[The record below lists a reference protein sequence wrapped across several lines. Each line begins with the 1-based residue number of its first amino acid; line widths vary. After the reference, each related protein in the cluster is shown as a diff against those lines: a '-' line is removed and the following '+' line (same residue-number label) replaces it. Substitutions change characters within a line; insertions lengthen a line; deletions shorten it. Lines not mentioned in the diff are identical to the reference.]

1 MVFQLADPNQLPR
14 RLRNAGLICH
24 QLGQALIH
32 GNGGS
37 GNMRADIGDACHL
50 QQSLHGAVL
59 AVLAVK
65 HREHHVD
72 ALPHHAVAL
81 EAQKPLSPDGGNGR
95 PAVFRTASPFTGDQ
109 LGIVFAAVEYP
120 VPLLRDAHGEQI
132 ILAFVNVIQHRLR
145 RAQRNLML
153 RAHPAEENTNTE
165 FFHVIASF
173 YLKIRCFFA
182 RKADA
187 AAQCCYKY
195 IFYNFHLEIRN
206 FGAII
211 ERI

>member
-1 MVFQLADPNQLPR
+1 MVFQLARPNQLPR
-14 RLRNAGLICH
+14 RLGDARLICH

-32 GNGGS
+32 GHGRR
-37 GNMRADIGDACHL
+37 GNVRADIGDARHL

-59 AVLAVK
+59 PVLPVK

-81 EAQKPLSPDGGNGR
+81 KAQKPLPPDGRNGR
-95 PAVFRTASPFTGDQ
+95 PAVFGAASPFTGDQ
-109 LGIVFAAVEYP
+109 LGIVLAAVEYP

-145 RAQRNLML
+145 RAQGNLML

-173 YLKIRCFFA
+173 YLILVFDKMVINHFIRPLFQ
-182 RKADA
+182 RSA
-187 AAQCCYKY
+187 A
-195 IFYNFHLEIRN
+195 
-206 FGAII
+206 
-211 ERI
+211 